1 MVMSFGATGDQL
13 SGGKCKQIPG
23 GFFALLFL
31 VGSLGA
37 CAPMSKNIVKEDVAS
52 HAAIQDIATPGGH
65 YALAKRSE
73 DAARE
78 MREKAEEQKA
88 LLQQYE
94 NGNMY
99 GWQSHGLKSNALAL
113 IRKYEQAAQ
122 SKMREAASHRQMAQ
136 KLEENYV
143 GHNSLRRDSAF
154 LEKRGIDNK
163 TVQ

>member
-1 MVMSFGATGDQL
+1 
-13 SGGKCKQIPG
+13 
-23 GFFALLFL
+23 
-31 VGSLGA
+31 
-37 CAPMSKNIVKEDVAS
+37 MSKNVVKEDVAS
-52 HAAIQDIATPGGH
+52 LEAIQNATPPSGH
-65 YALAKRSE
+65 YALARQSE

-78 MREKAEEQKA
+78 MRAKAEEQKA

-94 NGNMY
+94 NGNLY
-99 GWQSHGLKSNALAL
+99 GWQSHSLKSNALAL

-122 SKMREAASHRQMAQ
+122 SKMREAVSHRQMAQ

-154 LEKRGIDNK
+154 LEKRGIGNK